1 MGMTWG
7 RMERSAWPDGQKA
20 ERAVQPL
27 QRPVHHL
34 EQPQNSA
41 WADNRMARGT
51 IEREAADS
59 GPEKNTYSRPTGW
72 PAGMRDQVWENA
84 KDAHGRVRDPLTG
97 RYMSKDQPWDMGH
110 KPGYEFAKH
119 QKSAEVSG
127 IDREQFRNEYYNPDH
142 YRPELPSSNRSHKG
156 EDKTAAYFGD

>member
-1 MGMTWG
+1 MGQNGTFCLAGWPEG
-7 RMERSAWPDGQKA
+7 RTSSSTIAKA
-20 ERAVQPL
+20 GSSPGTAAKQCM
-27 QRPVHHL
+27 
-34 EQPQNSA
+34 
-41 WADNRMARGT
+41 ADNRMARGT

-119 QKSAEVSG
+119 QKSAEERG
-127 IDREQFRNEYYNPDH
+127 IDREQFRKEYYNPDH